1 MKKIFLFILVLII
14 QSCKNAES
22 GNQSEIPASNKIEF
36 EILSLLPSEYFE
48 KGYSRAG
55 YLEGDAQIFFTKD
68 ALNVSY
74 LINGQSIMEKGTPL
88 NIILT
93 ENNARKKI
101 LKGEWDNHTAGDGIF
116 IVYLDKGNVCVQI
129 EGQNGAN
136 WWYKAETKVS
146 IKLYEKL
153 KKLFNGNENKKEEIE
168 MTDSIK
174 VVFREKINE
183 NIRNKLLKQ
192 SEGRNIN
199 TEIFFGDIDNDGNQ
213 DAFIF
218 YCVEPTDDD
227 LNVGGGNAMM
237 NMKCWESGIAAYLNK
252 GNEFILKEIIDKY
265 KLSNDGIIDFKAEKF
280 ENGKLICS
288 YLKYADNDP
297 SCCPSIKQTICL
309 FLKNDLICKQNIN

>member
-14 QSCKNAES
+14 LSCKNAES
-22 GNQSEIPASNKIEF
+22 GNQKEILSTNKIEL

-93 ENNARKKI
+93 QNNAGKKI

-146 IKLYEKL
+146 LKLYEKL
-153 KKLFNGNENKKEEIE
+153 KKLFNGNENYKKEIE
-168 MTDSIK
+168 KTDSIE
-174 VVFREKINE
+174 VVSTDTINDNRVNESLYSGPKLIHKTEKIVE
-183 NIRNKLLKQ
+183 
-192 SEGRNIN
+192 
-199 TEIFFGDIDNDGNQ
+199 EILIYTQFNCGAHD
-213 DAFIF
+213 
-218 YCVEPTDDD
+218 CV
-227 LNVGGGNAMM
+227 V
-237 NMKCWESGIAAYLNK
+237 
-252 GNEFILKEIIDKY
+252 EF
-265 KLSNDGIIDFKAEKF
+265 
-280 ENGKLICS
+280 
-288 YLKYADNDP
+288 
-297 SCCPSIKQTICL
+297 
-309 FLKNDLICKQNIN
+309 KNDNGELIEFMDSEIKSYDFIR

>member
-22 GNQSEIPASNKIEF
+22 GNQSGIPASNKIEF

-153 KKLFNGNENKKEEIE
+153 KKLFYGNDNYKEEID
-168 MTDSIK
+168 MTDSTE
-174 VVFREKINE
+174 VVIGEKTNDSIVNESSDSGPKLINKTEKIFE
-183 NIRNKLLKQ
+183 EILIFTKFKQ
-192 SEGRNIN
+192 FS
-199 TEIFFGDIDNDGNQ
+199 
-213 DAFIF
+213 
-218 YCVEPTDDD
+218 C
-227 LNVGGGNAMM
+227 
-237 NMKCWESGIAAYLNK
+237 K
-252 GNEFILKEIIDKY
+252 KY
-265 KLSNDGIIDFKAEKF
+265 KI
-280 ENGKLICS
+280 KL
-288 YLKYADNDP
+288 
-297 SCCPSIKQTICL
+297 
-309 FLKNDLICKQNIN
+309 